1 MARILVADDEE
12 AIRDLVEL
20 KLRRMGHD
28 VTAVGDG
35 EAALAAVRESAPD
48 LIVLDWTMPLISGL
62 EVCATLRADDGFNG
76 TAIIMLTARVH
87 ESDVREGLDAGA
99 DDYMTKPFSPR
110 ELGQRVQAALA
121 SRPRSA

>member
-1 MARILVADDEE
+1 MARIVVADDEQ
-12 AIRDLVEL
+12 AIRDLVEF

-28 VTAVGDG
+28 VTSVGDG
-35 EAALAAVRESAPD
+35 QAALAAVRESAPD
-48 LIVLDWTMPLISGL
+48 LIVLDWTMPLMTGL
-62 EVCATLRADDGFNG
+62 EVCAAMRADDGFND

-110 ELGQRVQAALA
+110 ELGRRVQAALA
-121 SRPRSA
+121 TRLRSA